1 MVEPNDS
8 NSTIVSILCEGKRW
22 MLFDEEALEIIGG
35 KNFAY
40 LATTMADGSPH
51 ISPVWIEREGDT
63 LLVNTVPGRV
73 KQRNVSRDP
82 RVAISMVQEKN
93 PYRHLFIRGRV
104 IEQTKQ
110 GAVNH
115 IDRLAR
121 KYLGKDY
128 PWNDRNRIILR
139 IKPEYVKIVLD

>member
-1 MVEPNDS
+1 
-8 NSTIVSILCEGKRW
+8 
-22 MLFDEEALEIIGG
+22 MLIFSEEAAEIIKG

-40 LATTMADGSPH
+40 VATVMVDGSPH
-51 ISPVWIEREGDT
+51 ISPVWIDRDGDT
-63 LLVNTVPGRV
+63 LLINTVPGRV

-82 RVAISMVQEKN
+82 RVAISMIQEKS

-104 IEQTKQ
+104 IEQTKE
-110 GAVNH
+110 GALDH
-115 IDRLAR
+115 INRLAR

-139 IKPEYVKIVLD
+139 IKPESVKMVLD

>member
-1 MVEPNDS
+1 
-8 NSTIVSILCEGKRW
+8 
-22 MLFDEEALEIIGG
+22 MLFDEEALEIIEG

-51 ISPVWIEREGDT
+51 ISPVWIDRDMDT

-110 GAVNH
+110 GALNH

-139 IKPEYVKIVLD
+139 IKPEYIKIILD

>member
-1 MVEPNDS
+1 MKV
-8 NSTIVSILCEGKRW
+8 CA
-22 MLFDEEALEIIGG
+22 MMFDEEMLEIIDG

-40 LATTMADGSPH
+40 LATSMADGSPQ
-51 ISPVWIEREGDT
+51 ISPVWIEHDNDT

-73 KQRNVSRDP
+73 KQKNVTRDP

-110 GAVNH
+110 GALNQ

-128 PWNDRNRIILR
+128 PWHDRNRIILKIR
-139 IKPEYVKIVLD
+139 PEQVKILSD